1 MPAGG
6 HIAATRI
13 DCPCGES
20 FMKDGNNP
28 IKCPKE
34 KRILEFEGMVR
45 EFVETSERAYNFG
58 IKPDNHWS
66 QHKTVARFIKK
77 FKESL
82 NYTQNNQTVER

>member
-6 HIAATRI
+6 HVAAIRI

-34 KRILEFEGMVR
+34 KRIEELEKIMNKFCDRLDNMDPKGTSLMFDCVADIYR
-45 EFVETSERAYNFG
+45 ETKQLIE
-58 IKPDNHWS
+58 
-66 QHKTVARFIKK
+66 
-77 FKESL
+77 KE
-82 NYTQNNQTVER
+82 NDG